1 RPNARAMLS
10 GNANA
15 SEATVSTMVRNSP
28 PHRFIGTASS
38 STALLTSATAQERLA
53 TSFSRGLAGSRKLA
67 TVNAVHT
74 KTNAKASHTRHAC
87 GGGYGPMAR
96 IRAVRGMT
104 SQRAVVKAHTRTGF
118 ITR

>member
-1 RPNARAMLS
+1 MIARLGCGVNQIAGTNRGTINQQMNSTDTSGTAGISSTKKVDSMRTMGSLLVRPNARAMLS

-67 TVNAVHT
+67 
-74 KTNAKASHTRHAC
+74 
-87 GGGYGPMAR
+87 
-96 IRAVRGMT
+96 
-104 SQRAVVKAHTRTGF
+104 
-118 ITR
+118 